1 MFKWLKRFT
10 QKPEV
15 VYFPEVTA
23 IKAVKPSEEHALLVE
38 MVDAYDKHEAVFRL
52 LMLYLR
58 QKEGEITE
66 VPEFKTPDEMFAWQ
80 EKVKRSAIEANLLR
94 FLIRSPFRGKKIK
107 ERMGSGNKNTQDV
120 TELYQD

>member
-1 MFKWLKRFT
+1 MFKWFKR
-10 QKPEV
+10 KPEV
-15 VYFPEVTA
+15 VYFPEVTE
-23 IKAVKPSEEHALLVE
+23 IKAVRPSERDALLVE

-80 EKVKRSAIEANLLR
+80 EKVKRAAIEANLLR
-94 FLIRSPFRGKKIK
+94 FLVRTPLQGKRIK
-107 ERMGSGNKNTQDV
+107 DRMESGSKNAQEV
-120 TELYQD
+120 TELYTD